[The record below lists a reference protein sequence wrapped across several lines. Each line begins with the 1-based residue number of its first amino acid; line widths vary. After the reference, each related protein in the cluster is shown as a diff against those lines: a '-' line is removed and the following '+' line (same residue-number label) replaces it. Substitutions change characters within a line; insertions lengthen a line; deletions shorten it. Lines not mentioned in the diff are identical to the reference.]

1 MPVILACALT
11 AAIALLPVENLIS
24 RRIEVEA
31 DWAGLRATHDPAGM
45 EALQRRLAITN
56 LSNPAPPRWVVW
68 ALFDHPPVMDRIA
81 VARGY
86 SSPSSSSTP

>member
-1 MPVILACALT
+1 
-11 AAIALLPVENLIS
+11 
-24 RRIEVEA
+24 
-31 DWAGLRATHDPAGM
+31 M

-86 SSPSSSSTP
+86 SSPSSSSPP